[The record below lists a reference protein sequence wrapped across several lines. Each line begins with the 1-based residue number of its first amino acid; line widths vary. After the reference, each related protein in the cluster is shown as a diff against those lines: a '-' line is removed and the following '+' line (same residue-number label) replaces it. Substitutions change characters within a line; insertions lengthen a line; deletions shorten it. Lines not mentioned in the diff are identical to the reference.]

1 MRRGVLC
8 VLAIGAAVLAGQ
20 RVLVYSEEPA
30 AKPAVSAEE
39 RAKFLKEFHRT
50 GLATTADDAMFLRIM
65 VAARG
70 AKRGIEVGTERGYG
84 AINMGIAFERNGGQ
98 LFTLE
103 IDPKVA
109 QEARDNAAKMGLGKT
124 VTVITGDALK
134 ELPKLEG
141 EFDFLFIDA
150 LKSDYLKYLQ
160 AVEAKLKPGAV
171 IIADNAIQSAR
182 AMKDFLD
189 YVKASPN
196 YETVVIKA
204 SQEKSDGMSV
214 SYKIR

>member
-1 MRRGVLC
+1 MKRRVLC
-8 VLAIGAAVLAGQ
+8 VLAVGAAVLAVQ
-20 RVLVYSEEPA
+20 RGRVYSEEPA

-39 RAKFLKEFHRT
+39 RQKIIKEFHRT
-50 GLATTADDAMFLRIM
+50 GLATTQDDAMFLRIM

-70 AKRGIEVGTERGYG
+70 AKRGLEVGTERGYG

-98 LFTLE
+98 IFTLE
-103 IDPKVA
+103 IDPKAA
-109 QEARDNAAKMGLGKT
+109 QAARDNVEKMGLQKT

-141 EFDFLFIDA
+141 EFDFMFIDA

-171 IIADNAIQSAR
+171 IVADNAIQSAR

-189 YVKASPN
+189 YLRTSPN
-196 YETVVIKA
+196 YETVIVRA
-204 SQEKSDGMSV
+204 SQEKNDGLSV